1 MRQDDDT
8 VSQPKARFHTR
19 SHKKALYSTTAW
31 YQTGLRGLG
40 CLSMHSQV
48 QAAHYVKSDD
58 VDKDMI
64 KRYIYIYVAFWYRAM
79 HQMDAFAHKSTG
91 GLQEKW
97 EIITYLTI
105 CAFEIHRGLGLAFEV
120 CRMRNYF
127 VRPRICTAVKAS
139 HTAGP
144 KSMEPL

>member
-8 VSQPKARFHTR
+8 VSQPKACFHTR

-64 KRYIYIYVAFWYRAM
+64 KIYIYMWLFDIERCIRWM
-79 HQMDAFAHKSTG
+79 HLRTNLQVGCKKS
-91 GLQEKW
+91 EKSS
-97 EIITYLTI
+97 LT
-105 CAFEIHRGLGLAFEV
+105 
-120 CRMRNYF
+120 
-127 VRPRICTAVKAS
+127 
-139 HTAGP
+139 
-144 KSMEPL
+144 

>member
-64 KRYIYIYVAFWYRAM
+64 KRYIYIYICGFLISS
-79 HQMDAFAHKSTG
+79 DASDG
-91 GLQEKW
+91 C
-97 EIITYLTI
+97 I
-105 CAFEIHRGLGLAFEV
+105 CAQIYRWVARKV
-120 CRMRNYF
+120 RNHHL
-127 VRPRICTAVKAS
+127 PDDLCI
-139 HTAGP
+139 
-144 KSMEPL
+144 

>member
-8 VSQPKARFHTR
+8 VSQPKACFHTR

-64 KRYIYIYVAFWYRAM
+64 KIYIYICGFLISS
-79 HQMDAFAHKSTG
+79 DASDG
-91 GLQEKW
+91 C
-97 EIITYLTI
+97 I
-105 CAFEIHRGLGLAFEV
+105 CAQIYRWVARKV
-120 CRMRNYF
+120 RNHHL
-127 VRPRICTAVKAS
+127 PDDLCI
-139 HTAGP
+139 
-144 KSMEPL
+144 